1 MLVHVPK
8 DRIRKGMFIELVEC
22 PHSEFGKR
30 RFLLTS
36 DRDQK
41 AIAATSAER
50 VLVNTALGLD
60 QNGRP
65 VPGASTKSELAR
77 IERVQEKVETATVE
91 LRGNLDAIGAGER
104 PDFDK
109 LAPLVQSMAN
119 VWHATP
125 TVALEM
131 TRLKSKD
138 EGTYVH
144 SLAVATMMTQLA
156 DASGLD
162 DETATLLGV
171 AGLLHDIGKLQIPSD
186 ILNKPGRLTDEERQI
201 IRDHPENGFQLLSQY
216 GEIPPLVLDIC
227 RLHHEVLDGSGYP
240 LGLKASQLTLPVR
253 ISTVCDVFEAL
264 TSARPYKAG
273 WPVEQALDW
282 MFERPQLFDRKL
294 VVRLGGL
301 LMPHAQESR
310 YN

>member
-8 DRIRKGMFIELVEC
+8 DRISKGMFIELVEC

-30 RFLLTS
+30 RFLLTHER
-36 DRDQK
+36 DRR
-41 AIAATSAER
+41 AIIASSAER
-50 VLVNTALGLD
+50 VLVNTALGID
-60 QNGRP
+60 QTGSPASKAAAARGR
-65 VPGASTKSELAR
+65 VS
-77 IERVQEKVETATVE
+77 IEHVQEKVETATST
-91 LRGNLDAIGAGER
+91 LRSNLDQISDGER

-109 LAPLVQSMAN
+109 LGPLVQSMAD

-131 TRLKSKD
+131 TRLKTKD

-144 SLAVATMMTQLA
+144 SLAVASMMTQLG
-156 DASGLD
+156 DICGLSRE
-162 DETATLLGV
+162 ETTLLGV
-171 AGLLHDIGKLQIPSD
+171 AGLLHDIGKLKIPD
-186 ILNKPGRLTDEERQI
+186 EILNKPGRLTDEERDI
-201 IRDHPENGFQLLSQY
+201 IRTHPDIGYDWLRQY
-216 GEIPPLVLDIC
+216 DEIPQMVLDIT

-240 LGLKASQLTLPVR
+240 LRLTADELSLPVR

-273 WPVEQALDW
+273 WPAQEALDW
-282 MFERPQLFDRKL
+282 MFARPHLFDRKL

-301 LMPHAQESR
+301 LMPREDDKPV
-310 YN
+310 N